1 MTNELNYNMPL
12 MKLLNF
18 MLRPTQQRALE
29 DRTLYQV
36 ATRTNNYS
44 GRISYQDNVVI
55 WLSIEEEKQVKIL
68 KDNIVRI
75 TILQSA

>member
-1 MTNELNYNMPL
+1 

-36 ATRTNNYS
+36 ETRTNNYC
-44 GRISYQDNVVI
+44 GCISYQDNVVI
-55 WLSIEEEKQVKIL
+55 WLSIEEDKQVKIL

-75 TILQSA
+75 TILQRALKIK